1 MLSLYSHSKQTIC
14 NNSGAYLLFGYAP
27 FFLKKTMTK
36 ATDIQVGGDHYKLP
50 IQPIEY
56 IWKNKIDF
64 LSGNIIKYASR
75 HSRKNKDEDVLKII
89 HYAMLILEL
98 EYGYDKEKIKNIFI

>member
-1 MLSLYSHSKQTIC
+1 MS
-14 NNSGAYLLFGYAP
+14 NGALD
-27 FFLKKTMTK
+27 TQ
-36 ATDIQVGGDHYKLP
+36 IGGNHYKRYA
-50 IQPIEY
+50 IQPVEFIY
-56 IWKNKIDF
+56 KNKIDF

>member
-1 MLSLYSHSKQTIC
+1 M
-14 NNSGAYLLFGYAP
+14 A
-27 FFLKKTMTK
+27 K

-50 IQPIEY
+50 IQPVEY